1 MENKTLS
8 RALFGVTVVLF
19 IITFYFFFGMMTNG
33 KPKDYDPQQMGL
45 EMISKDQANEGN
57 YIELGQAAYD
67 AKLKQIDNHI
77 LTGVNYMGI
86 ILLIAGAIMIIF
98 LVWGLISTLM
108 IDFKKGVPSLIFSG
122 IAILAFIFAFA
133 MQGDE
138 SLDSDMQKANFW
150 AYGLFFVLVPGAAIL
165 VIDLVIGIIRGY
177 TK

>member
-77 LTGVNYMGI
+77 
-86 ILLIAGAIMIIF
+86 F
-98 LVWGLISTLM
+98 DRS
-108 IDFKKGVPSLIFSG
+108 
-122 IAILAFIFAFA
+122 
-133 MQGDE
+133 
-138 SLDSDMQKANFW
+138 
-150 AYGLFFVLVPGAAIL
+150 
-165 VIDLVIGIIRGY
+165 
-177 TK
+177 